1 MVRLPVITGFG
12 GINAAGRS
20 SGHHGY
26 RRMVIDALPSAQV
39 QATYHSLAAL
49 TGQLKKSDG
58 KWTDGNGVQVNL
70 DEYLAQLGPSL
81 KQGTLIRGLENNLF
95 DPDLLPYLRNATLGS
110 ASDQPLEFTLRKKD
124 LPTPLPSGWSVSEPD
139 LEGRVRVSTAENIE
153 VSLKCS
159 RETAVHS

>member
-1 MVRLPVITGFG
+1 MARLPIITGFG

-58 KWTDGNGVQVNL
+58 KWTDGNSVEVNL
-70 DEYLAQLGPSL
+70 DEYLAQLRPAL
-81 KQGTLIRGLENNLF
+81 EQVTLIR
-95 DPDLLPYLRNATLGS
+95 
-110 ASDQPLEFTLRKKD
+110 
-124 LPTPLPSGWSVSEPD
+124 
-139 LEGRVRVSTAENIE
+139 
-153 VSLKCS
+153 
-159 RETAVHS
+159 